1 MDIYLYNPTRT
12 PHFQPTPFT
21 QNSQDRDQKKSKI
34 SLKATKYIRIFGLAF
49 RILLHILN
57 KNKSYE
63 KIIITICCV
72 INGIMYRTLE
82 HKTPSKNHEEYF
94 QTSSLS

>member
-63 KIIITICCV
+63 KINSIV
-72 INGIMYRTLE
+72 PSSINGIVYRALE
-82 HKTPSKNHEEYF
+82 HKTPSKNHEKHF
-94 QTSSLS
+94 